1 MSDFPYPST
10 KIDVLST
17 DIAFQTLYVRP
28 SGIPPDPWP
37 LPQVEYL
44 QVYLKE
50 IGCQTVVVENH
61 YIDRVFMHD
70 DMVYYV
76 RNLRSYPNFTKRVH
90 FFKQQFDHTQW
101 HKMIDQAGK
110 GKHSEIEQKLQAGYL
125 GFSVVRPLL
134 DSPIG
139 RTVLPVPLSST
150 SNNTR
155 SSFTTIR
162 SHNVHLTGFSLHVKG
177 VPFQSQDQGVSACA
191 TTALWSALDY
201 VAVREEITVS
211 SPASI
216 TESATRYPLQE
227 GRPFPNEGLT
237 VRQICE
243 ATRVAG
249 FSPIVIHGESITDDA
264 IQIFSYARSGFAPVL
279 ALLPLDAGGGA
290 AGHAVCCVGLREGQ
304 TTPQTNTGYMFREAS
319 SGLQGLYIHDDRLGA
334 YAFAGLSSYTEK
346 SGSIRTC
353 VSIEWP
359 DAKPVD
365 QWILHAIV
373 VPVPQKLRLTLS
385 RLRKTGIYVAQVM
398 GALSS
403 DRRITLDCHFEY
415 SYTYVKRIYEF
426 DLSSDG
432 LYRAV
437 CCTSLSRYIGLIEI
451 AGPDG
456 PILDVIVDSTET
468 NSESAILAC
477 IKRSGFPGTSHN
489 LFETI
494 AKHLGVVGIF

>member
-1 MSDFPYPST
+1 MSDFPYPSS

-17 DIAFQTLYVRP
+17 DIAFQTLYARP
-28 SGIPPDPWP
+28 PGTTPDPWL
-37 LPQVEYL
+37 LPQAEYL

-70 DMVYYV
+70 AMVYYV
-76 RNLRSYPNFTKRVH
+76 RSLRSYPNFTKRVH
-90 FFKQQFDHTQW
+90 FFKQQFDHAHW
-101 HKMIDQAGK
+101 HKMIRQAGK
-110 GKHSEIEQKLQAGYL
+110 GKHSEIEQELQAGYL

-139 RTVLPVPLSST
+139 RTVLPAPLSST
-150 SNNTR
+150 PSQTK

-162 SHNVHLTGFSLHVKG
+162 RHNVHLAGFSLHVKG

-201 VAVREEITVS
+201 VSVTEEITVS

-243 ATRVAG
+243 ATRAAG
-249 FSPIVIHGESITDDA
+249 FSPIVIRGKSFTDDA

-279 ALLPLDAGGGA
+279 ALLPLDAKS

-304 TTPQTNTGYMFREAS
+304 TTPQADTAYMFREAS

-334 YAFAGLSSYTEK
+334 YAFAGLSSYTDQK
-346 SGSIRTC
+346 SGNIRTC

-365 QWILHAIV
+365 QWFLHAIV
-373 VPVPQKLRLTLS
+373 VPVPQKLRLALS
-385 RLRKTGIYVAQVM
+385 RLRKTGIYVAEVM
-398 GALSS
+398 GEILS
-403 DRRITLDCHFEY
+403 DRRITLDCHFEH
-415 SYTYVKRIYEF
+415 SCNYVKRIYEF

-437 CCTSLSRYIGLIEI
+437 CCTALSRYIGLIEI
-451 AGPDG
+451 TRPEG

-477 IKRSGFPGTSHN
+477 IKRPGFPGTSN
-489 LFETI
+489 KLFEAF
-494 AKHLGVVGIF
+494 AKKLGVVGIS